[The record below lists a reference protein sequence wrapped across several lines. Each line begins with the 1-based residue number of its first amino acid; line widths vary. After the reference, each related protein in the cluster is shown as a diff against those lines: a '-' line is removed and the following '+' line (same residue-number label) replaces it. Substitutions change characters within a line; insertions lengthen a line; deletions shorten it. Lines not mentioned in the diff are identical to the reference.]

1 MAARSSRTSSGADLS
16 QAPEISGQL
25 QAYISSQRV
34 ARLSTVDAEGKPS
47 LVPVCF
53 ALDGET
59 FYIALDTKP
68 KSVPPTR
75 LKRVRNILAN
85 PNVALL
91 LDSYYED
98 WTRLAY
104 VMVNGTA
111 TIEEVG
117 SERHV
122 SAIDILREKYPQYRE
137 MPIEEQPVIAIA
149 PVSIRSWKGGAA
161 DSPREEHPARNE
173 LDFAS
178 LAQGRHVVRRFQHT
192 EVPRA
197 LVEQTLEAARWA
209 PSPHG
214 MQPWRFVV
222 VTRRDLKQTLA
233 DAMSVEWRRNLEM
246 DGESPEVVDT
256 RLRMSYNRVLNTPVV
271 VIPCLYMAGM
281 HEYPDPR
288 RAAAEEIMAIQSLG
302 AAVQNIL
309 LSAYSLGLDTGWMCA
324 PLFCP
329 DIVREVLDLD
339 PDLLPHA
346 LIQLG
351 YAAQDPPRRP
361 HRPVSELIVLYD

>member
-1 MAARSSRTSSGADLS
+1 MSVP
-16 QAPEISGQL
+16 PEISAQL
-25 QAYISSQRV
+25 LAYINSQRV
-34 ARLSTVDAEGKPS
+34 ARLATTDAEGKPS

-53 ALDGET
+53 AYHAGC
-59 FYIALDTKP
+59 FYIALDDKP
-68 KSVPPTR
+68 KTVPPTR

-98 WTRLAY
+98 WTRLTY
-104 VMVNGTA
+104 TLVSGTA
-111 TIEEVG
+111 TLEQPG
-117 SERHV
+117 SEAHSVAV
-122 SAIDILREKYPQYRE
+122 SILREKYPQYRE
-137 MPIEEQPVIAIA
+137 MAIDQQPVIAIFPSA
-149 PVSIRSWKGGAA
+149 VRGWKGGNTGTQVNAPP
-161 DSPREEHPARNE
+161 DRRE

-178 LAQGRHVVRRFQHT
+178 LARGRHVVRRFLPT

-222 VTRRDLKQTLA
+222 ITRPDLKQQLA
-233 DAMSVEWRRNLEM
+233 EAMSVEWRRNLQM
-246 DGESPEVVDT
+246 DGETPEVVED
-256 RLRMSYNRVLNTPVV
+256 RLRKSYNRLLNTPVL
-271 VIPCLYMAGM
+271 VIPCLYMVGM
-281 HEYPDPR
+281 HQYPDPL
-288 RAAAEEIMAIQSLG
+288 RAAAEQIMAIQSLG
-302 AAVQNIL
+302 AAVQNML

-329 DIVREVLDLD
+329 GVVSAVLDLD
-339 PDLLPHA
+339 PNLIPHA

-361 HRPVSELIVLYD
+361 HRPISDLLIRYD

>member
-1 MAARSSRTSSGADLS
+1 LS
-16 QAPEISGQL
+16 EPPEISAQL
-25 QAYISSQRV
+25 LAYINSQRV
-34 ARLSTVDAEGKPS
+34 ARLATADAEGKPS

-53 ALDGET
+53 AFHGGC
-59 FYIALDTKP
+59 FYIALDDKP
-68 KSVPPTR
+68 KTVPPTR

-98 WTRLAY
+98 WTRLTY
-104 VMVNGTA
+104 VLVNGTS
-111 TIEEVG
+111 TLEQPG
-117 SERHV
+117 SQAHTA
-122 SAIDILREKYPQYRE
+122 AISTLREKYPQYRE
-137 MPIEEQPVIAIA
+137 MAIDQQPVIAIT
-149 PVSIRSWKGGAA
+149 PVSVRHWKGSGANEQDGA
-161 DSPREEHPARNE
+161 PPDRRELE
-173 LDFAS
+173 FAS
-178 LAQGRHVVRRFQHT
+178 LAQGRHVVRRFLPT
-192 EVPRA
+192 EVPRP

-222 VTRRDLKQTLA
+222 ITRPDLKQQLA
-233 DAMSVEWRRNLEM
+233 EAMSVEWRRNLEM
-246 DGESPEVVDT
+246 DGETPEVVDD
-256 RLRMSYNRVLNTPVV
+256 RLRKSRNRLLNTPVL
-271 VIPCLYMAGM
+271 VIPCLYMVGM
-281 HEYPDPR
+281 HQYSDPQ

-302 AAVQNIL
+302 AAVQNML

-329 DIVREVLDLD
+329 GVVREVLDLD
-339 PDLLPHA
+339 PNLIPHA

-361 HRPVSELIVLYD
+361 HRPISDLLVRYD

>member
-1 MAARSSRTSSGADLS
+1 MS
-16 QAPEISGQL
+16 APVEISAQL
-25 QAYISSQRV
+25 LAYINSQRV
-34 ARLSTVDAEGKPS
+34 ARLATADARAMPS

-53 ALDGET
+53 TYYAGR
-59 FYIALDTKP
+59 FYIALDDKP
-68 KSVPPTR
+68 KTVPPTR

-98 WTRLAY
+98 WMRLTY
-104 VMVNGTA
+104 TLVSGTA
-111 TIEEVG
+111 ALEQPG
-117 SERHV
+117 SEVHGA
-122 SAIDILREKYPQYRE
+122 AISMLREKYPQYRE
-137 MPIEEQPVIAIA
+137 MAIDGQPVIAIT
-149 PVSIRSWKGGAA
+149 PVAVRGWKGSHAGPQE
-161 DSPREEHPARNE
+161 DTPQDRRE

-178 LAQGRHVVRRFQHT
+178 LAQGRHVVRRFLRT
-192 EVPRA
+192 EVPRP

-222 VTRRDLKQTLA
+222 ITQPELKQRLA

-246 DGESPEVVDT
+246 DGESPEVVED
-256 RLRMSYNRVLNTPVV
+256 RLRKSYNRLLHTPVLI
-271 VIPCLYMAGM
+271 IPCLYMVGM
-281 HEYPDPR
+281 HNYPDPA

-302 AAVQNIL
+302 AAVQNML

-329 DIVREVLDLD
+329 GVVRQVLALD
-339 PDLLPHA
+339 PNLVPHA

-351 YAAQDPPRRP
+351 YAAQSPPRRP
-361 HRPVSELIVLYD
+361 HRPISDLIVRYE

>member
-1 MAARSSRTSSGADLS
+1 LS
-16 QAPEISGQL
+16 QPVEISAQL
-25 QAYISSQRV
+25 LAYISSQRV
-34 ARLSTVDAEGKPS
+34 ARLATADAEGKPS

-53 ALDGET
+53 AFHAGR
-59 FYIALDTKP
+59 FYIALDDKP
-68 KSVPPTR
+68 KSVAPVR

-104 VMVNGTA
+104 VLLSGTA
-111 TIEEVG
+111 SLEEPG
-117 SERHV
+117 SNAHA
-122 SAIDILREKYPQYRE
+122 SAIGVLREKYPQYRE
-137 MPIEEQPVIAIA
+137 MAIDRQPVIAVTPA
-149 PVSIRSWKGGAA
+149 TVRSWKGSEAEPQEDVPTDRG
-161 DSPREEHPARNE
+161 E

-178 LAQGRHVVRRFQHT
+178 LARGRHVVRRFLTT

-197 LVEQTLEAARWA
+197 MVEQTLEAARWA

-222 VTRRDLKQTLA
+222 VTRRELKQKLA
-233 DAMSVEWRRNLEM
+233 DAMSVEWRHNLEM
-246 DGESPEVVDT
+246 DGESKDVVDD
-256 RLRMSYNRVLNTPVV
+256 RLRKSRNRLLNTPVL
-271 VIPCLYMAGM
+271 VIPCLYMVGL
-281 HEYPDPR
+281 HEYPDPI
-288 RAAAEEIMAIQSLG
+288 RATAEEIMAIQSLG
-302 AAVQNIL
+302 AAVQNML

-329 DIVREVLDLD
+329 GVVRDVLDLD
-339 PDLLPHA
+339 PHLSPHA

-351 YAAQDPPRRP
+351 YADIDPPRRA
-361 HRPVSELIVLYD
+361 HRPTSDLIVRYD

>member
-1 MAARSSRTSSGADLS
+1 MS
-16 QAPEISGQL
+16 APIEISAQL
-25 QAYISSQRV
+25 LAYINSQRV
-34 ARLSTVDAEGKPS
+34 ARLATADAGAKPS

-53 ALDGET
+53 VFHGGL
-59 FYIALDTKP
+59 FYIALDDKP
-68 KSVPPTR
+68 KAVPPTR

-104 VMVNGTA
+104 VLVNGTA
-111 TIEEVG
+111 TLEQPG
-117 SERHV
+117 SEAHT
-122 SAIDILREKYPQYRE
+122 SAIVSLREKYPQYRE
-137 MPIEEQPVIAIA
+137 MAIEQQPVIAIT
-149 PVSIRSWKGGAA
+149 PVSVRHWKGGQA
-161 DSPREEHPARNE
+161 DEQSDTPPDRRE

-178 LAQGRHVVRRFQHT
+178 LARGRHVVRRFLPT
-192 EVPRA
+192 EVPRP

-222 VTRRDLKQTLA
+222 ITRPDLKRKLA
-233 DAMSVEWRRNLEM
+233 EAMSVEWRRNLEM
-246 DGESPEVVDT
+246 DGESRDVVDD
-256 RLRMSYNRVLNTPVV
+256 RLRKSYNRLLHTPVL
-271 VIPCLYMAGM
+271 VIPCLCMVGM
-281 HEYPDPR
+281 HDYPDPA

-302 AAVQNIL
+302 AAVQNML

-329 DIVREVLDLD
+329 GVVREVLDLD
-339 PDLLPHA
+339 PNLSPHA

-361 HRPVSELIVLYD
+361 HRPISDLVVRYD